1 VEGAWLQMGK
11 SERRILNNKLR
22 RKRQRRKNI
31 LLFAMT
37 FFLVA
42 TLSLGVNAFLSNAK
56 SGSDDIEY
64 KYYKSIII
72 QRGDTLMS
80 IASVHMDDN
89 YVSTESY
96 VNELIKINGL
106 RDDKI
111 VAGNYLIIPYYSAEF
126 INDSL

>member
-1 VEGAWLQMGK
+1 MSK

-31 LLFAMT
+31 FLFAMT

-42 TLSLGVNAFLSNAK
+42 TLSFGVNAFLSNAK
-56 SGSDDIEY
+56 SSSDDIEY

-80 IASVHMDDN
+80 IASENMDGN
-89 YVSTESY
+89 YSSAESY

-111 VAGNYLIIPYYSAEF
+111 VAGNYLIIPYYSSEF

>member
-1 VEGAWLQMGK
+1 MGK

>member
-1 VEGAWLQMGK
+1 MSK

-31 LLFAMT
+31 FLFVMT

-42 TLSLGVNAFLSNAK
+42 TLSFGVNAFLSNAK
-56 SGSDDIEY
+56 SSSDDIEY

-80 IASVHMDDN
+80 IASENMDGN
-89 YVSTESY
+89 YSSTESY

-111 VAGNYLIIPYYSAEF
+111 VAGNYLIIPYYSSEF

>member
-1 VEGAWLQMGK
+1 MGK

-22 RKRQRRKNI
+22 RKRQRRKNMF
-31 LLFAMT
+31 LFAMT

-42 TLSLGVNAFLSNAK
+42 TLSFGVNVFLSNAK

-72 QRGDTLMS
+72 QRGDTLIS
-80 IASVHMDDN
+80 IASAYMDDN
-89 YVSTESY
+89 YASAESY

-126 INDSL
+126 INGSL